1 MFLGRLRHRKEKQEE
16 QDRIDENALEAADKE
31 HDKVLLANDE
41 QEWKKQDKIDTLKRL
56 RENAT
61 TEKQQDVVDAE
72 IEEEKQRPLPPL
84 EKRETKRFTQEEWN
98 RFGISQQE
106 ILANRYHVILTDHET
121 RNEKWKRRAKKV
133 NLKNFDKGMKTFDN
147 AQNTFWRDF
156 SAGMNQAGMSNGSRS
171 TSRTRRSITPTMR
184 QRSSSRMNNT
194 TAIYGTGRQGSRYHR
209 IADGNNND
217 HRILGDGSNNT
228 NTRRRRQ
235 QQPRQ
240 QQPNIDIIT
249 GNRSTTR
256 NQRHIRNRNTT
267 TRQTKP
273 AQINALFGSATKSK
287 SNTSSTITKRRRK
300 KGSTTKGQSSPNAL
314 IFGTKKKKKKSRKN
328 LFRI

>member
-16 QDRIDENALEAADKE
+16 QDRIDENAAEAADKE
-31 HDKVLLANDE
+31 HDKVLTANDE

-106 ILANRYHVILTDHET
+106 ILANRYHIILTDHET
-121 RNEKWKRRAKKV
+121 KNEKWKRRAKKV

-171 TSRTRRSITPTMR
+171 SRTRRSITPTMR
-184 QRSSSRMNNT
+184 QHSSSRMNNT

-240 QQPNIDIIT
+240 PNIDIIT
-249 GNRSTTR
+249 GNRTTTK
-256 NQRHIRNRNTT
+256 NQRHIRKRTATT
-267 TRQTKP
+267 TRQTQP
-273 AQINALFGSATKSK
+273 AQINALFGSAQKTKS
-287 SNTSSTITKRRRK
+287 NNSTITKRRRK
-300 KGSTTKGQSSPNAL
+300 KGGSTKGQSSPNAL